1 MLGKGEVVNMDKL
14 GFNHNISK
22 DQHNKLIAITK
33 DNLMQA
39 DQIFRKQWDERDNI
53 HKRVL
58 EENLKAKAKVN
69 NLQI

>member
-39 DQIFRKQWDERDNI
+39 DQIFRKQWDERENI
-53 HKRVL
+53 H
-58 EENLKAKAKVN
+58 
-69 NLQI
+69 